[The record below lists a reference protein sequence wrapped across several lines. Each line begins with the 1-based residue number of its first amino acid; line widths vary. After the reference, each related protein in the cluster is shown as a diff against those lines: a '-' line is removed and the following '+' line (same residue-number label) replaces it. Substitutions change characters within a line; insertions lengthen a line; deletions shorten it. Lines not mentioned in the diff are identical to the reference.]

1 MNICD
6 KNISS
11 DNVEWSSK
19 NAWKI
24 IYPDVKANLK
34 LNVKE
39 IKELVA
45 VLWFFWE
52 LNSKFEIQHKKGI
65 YFSLNFGGYT
75 IQPDIVY

>member
-6 KNISS
+6 KNIFS

-19 NAWKI
+19 KAWKI
-24 IYPDVKANLK
+24 IYPDLKANLK

-45 VLWFFWE
+45 VL
-52 LNSKFEIQHKKGI
+52 
-65 YFSLNFGGYT
+65 
-75 IQPDIVY
+75 